1 MVNFS
6 SSIGDRMVYIQCSC
20 CGGLYNLDNIDNKRC
35 DWCGNYLDIDE
46 DIKKR
51 MEIDRMERTK
61 NVGDL

>member
-1 MVNFS
+1 
-6 SSIGDRMVYIQCSC
+6 MVYIQCSC